1 LAEWRKFVLEL
12 ERIHAGYGSVRVL
25 EDVSL
30 QVREGEIVGLVGSNG
45 AGKSSLV
52 KVILNLLKPTSGTTK
67 FEGRDITNRPPH
79 KRAEMGIGCV
89 PEGRRLFS
97 KMSVEDN
104 LMVGGINGR
113 ARAIRPAA
121 MEEVFSK
128 FPILRERRRQ
138 LARTLSGGEQQMLA
152 IGRALMTQPRMIIF
166 DEPSLGLAPKVVR
179 EVLDTI
185 RSLNTSRNLT
195 VLLIEQNVA
204 ASLEISSR
212 AYVLENGRVV
222 LSGDAR
228 NVLRDEHVKRAYLG
242 M

>member
-1 LAEWRKFVLEL
+1 MLEL
-12 ERIHAGYGSVRVL
+12 EGIHAGYGSVRVL

-30 QVREGEIVGLVGSNG
+30 QVREGEIVGIVGSNG

-152 IGRALMTQPRMIIF
+152 IGRALMTQPKLIIF

-185 RSLNTSRNLT
+185 RNLNTSRNLT

-222 LSGDAR
+222 LSGDAQ

>member
-1 LAEWRKFVLEL
+1 MLEL
-12 ERIHAGYGSVRVL
+12 EGIHAGYGSVRVL
-25 EDVSL
+25 VDVSL

-67 FEGRDITNRPPH
+67 FEGRDITNRPPDG
-79 KRAEMGIGCV
+79 RAEMGIGCV

-113 ARAIRPAA
+113 ALGAIRPAA

-222 LSGDAR
+222 LSGDAQNALR
-228 NVLRDEHVKRAYLG
+228 NEHVKRAYLG

>member
-1 LAEWRKFVLEL
+1 LAEWRKSVLEL
-12 ERIHAGYGSVRVL
+12 EGIHAGYGSVRVL

-128 FPILRERRRQ
+128 FPILRERRHQ

>member
-1 LAEWRKFVLEL
+1 
-12 ERIHAGYGSVRVL
+12 VRVL

-152 IGRALMTQPRMIIF
+152 IGRALMTQPKLIIF

>member
-1 LAEWRKFVLEL
+1 
-12 ERIHAGYGSVRVL
+12 
-25 EDVSL
+25 
-30 QVREGEIVGLVGSNG
+30 
-45 AGKSSLV
+45 
-52 KVILNLLKPTSGTTK
+52 
-67 FEGRDITNRPPH
+67 
-79 KRAEMGIGCV
+79 
-89 PEGRRLFS
+89 
-97 KMSVEDN
+97 
-104 LMVGGINGR
+104 
-113 ARAIRPAA
+113 
-121 MEEVFSK
+121 
-128 FPILRERRRQ
+128 
-138 LARTLSGGEQQMLA
+138 MLA
-152 IGRALMTQPRMIIF
+152 IGRALMTQPKLIIF

>member
-1 LAEWRKFVLEL
+1 VLEL
-12 ERIHAGYGSVRVL
+12 EGIHAGYGSVRVL

-30 QVREGEIVGLVGSNG
+30 EVREGEIVGLVGSNG

-79 KRAEMGIGCV
+79 KRAELGIGCV

-121 MEEVFSK
+121 MEEVFAK

>member
-1 LAEWRKFVLEL
+1 
-12 ERIHAGYGSVRVL
+12 
-25 EDVSL
+25 
-30 QVREGEIVGLVGSNG
+30 
-45 AGKSSLV
+45 
-52 KVILNLLKPTSGTTK
+52 
-67 FEGRDITNRPPH
+67 
-79 KRAEMGIGCV
+79 
-89 PEGRRLFS
+89 
-97 KMSVEDN
+97 MSVEDN

-166 DEPSLGLAPKVVR
+166 DEPSLGLAPKIVR

-222 LSGDAR
+222 LSGDAQ
-228 NVLRDEHVKRAYLG
+228 NVLRNEHVKRAYLG

>member
-1 LAEWRKFVLEL
+1 VLEL
-12 ERIHAGYGSVRVL
+12 EGIHAGYGSVRVL

-30 QVREGEIVGLVGSNG
+30 QVREGEIVGIVGSNG

-52 KVILNLLKPTSGTTK
+52 KVILNLLKPTAGTTK

-113 ARAIRPAA
+113 ARALRPTAK
-121 MEEVFSK
+121 EEVFSL
-128 FPILRERRRQ
+128 FPRLQERRGQ

-152 IGRALMTQPRMIIF
+152 IGRALMTQPKLIIF

-185 RSLNTSRNLT
+185 RNLNASRNLT

>member
-1 LAEWRKFVLEL
+1 MLEL
-12 ERIHAGYGSVRVL
+12 EKIYARYGSVRIL

-30 QVREGEIVGLVGSNG
+30 SVSQGESVALVGSNG
-45 AGKSSLV
+45 AGKTSLV
-52 KVILNLLKPTSGTTK
+52 KVVLSLLKPISGRIE
-67 FEGRDITNRPPH
+67 FEGQDITNIPAH
-79 KRAEMGIGCV
+79 GRAEMGISCV
-89 PEGRRLFS
+89 PEGRRLFP

-104 LMVGGINGR
+104 LMVGGINKR
-113 ARAIRPAA
+113 ARALRPTAK
-121 MEEVFSK
+121 EEVFSL
-128 FPILRERRRQ
+128 FPRLQERRGQ

-152 IGRALMTQPRMIIF
+152 IGRALMTQPKLIIF
-166 DEPSLGLAPKVVR
+166 DEPSLGLAPKIVQ

-185 RSLNTSRNLT
+185 RKLNTNRGLT

-222 LSGDAR
+222 LSGDAQ
-228 NVLRDEHVKRAYLG
+228 NVLRNEHVKRAYLG

>member
-1 LAEWRKFVLEL
+1 VLEL
-12 ERIHAGYGSVRVL
+12 EGIHAGYGSVRVL

-30 QVREGEIVGLVGSNG
+30 QVREGEIVGIVGSNG

-79 KRAEMGIGCV
+79 QRAEMGIGCV
-89 PEGRRLFS
+89 PEGRRLFPR
-97 KMSVEDN
+97 MSVEDN

-113 ARAIRPAA
+113 ARAIRPDT

-152 IGRALMTQPRMIIF
+152 IGRALMTQPKMIIF
-166 DEPSLGLAPKVVR
+166 DEPSLGLAPKVVQG
-179 EVLDTI
+179 VLDTI
-185 RSLNTSRNLT
+185 RELNTSRNLT

-212 AYVLENGRVV
+212 AYVLENGHVV

-228 NVLRDEHVKRAYLG
+228 NVLRNEHVKRAYLG

>member
-1 LAEWRKFVLEL
+1 MLEL
-12 ERIHAGYGSVRVL
+12 AGIRARYGSVRVL
-25 EDVSL
+25 ENVSL
-30 QVREGEIVGLVGSNG
+30 QVRQGEIVALVGSNG

-52 KVILNLLKPTSGTTK
+52 KVVLNLLKPVSGTTT
-67 FEGRDITNRPPH
+67 FEGQDITNRPAH
-79 KRAEMGIGCV
+79 QRAEMGIGCV
-89 PEGRRLFS
+89 PEGRRLFP

-113 ARAIRPAA
+113 ARLIRQDT

-128 FPILRERRRQ
+128 FPILRDRRHQ

-152 IGRALMTQPRMIIF
+152 IGRALMTQPKMIIF
-166 DEPSLGLAPKVVR
+166 DEPSLGLAPKVVQG
-179 EVLDTI
+179 VLDTI
-185 RSLNTSRNLT
+185 RTLNTGRGLT

-222 LSGDAR
+222 LSGDAQQ
-228 NVLRDEHVKRAYLG
+228 VLRDEHVKRAYLG

>member
-1 LAEWRKFVLEL
+1 MLEL
-12 ERIHAGYGSVRVL
+12 AAIRAQYGSVRVL
-25 EDVSL
+25 EHVSL
-30 QVREGEIVGLVGSNG
+30 QVRQGEIVALVGSNG

-52 KVILNLLKPTSGTTK
+52 KVILNLLKPVSGTTK
-67 FEGRDITNRPPH
+67 FEGQDITNRPAH

-89 PEGRRLFS
+89 PEGRRLFP

-113 ARAIRPAA
+113 ARAIRPDT

-152 IGRALMTQPRMIIF
+152 IGRALMIQPKMIIF
-166 DEPSLGLAPKVVR
+166 DEPSLGLAPKVVQ

-185 RSLNTSRNLT
+185 RTLNTSRGLT

-222 LSGDAR
+222 LSGDAQQ
-228 NVLRDEHVKRAYLG
+228 VLRDEHVKRAYLG

>member
-1 LAEWRKFVLEL
+1 MLEL
-12 ERIHAGYGSVRVL
+12 EGIHAGYGSVRVL

-30 QVREGEIVGLVGSNG
+30 QVREGEIVGIVGSNG

-138 LARTLSGGEQQMLA
+138 LARTLSGGEQQMFA
-152 IGRALMTQPRMIIF
+152 IGRALMTQPRLIIF

-222 LSGDAR
+222 LSGDAQ
-228 NVLRDEHVKRAYLG
+228 NVLRNEHVKRAYLG

>member
-1 LAEWRKFVLEL
+1 MLEL
-12 ERIHAGYGSVRVL
+12 EGIHAGYGSVRVL

-152 IGRALMTQPRMIIF
+152 IGRALMTQPKLIIF